1 MDETIETRFDRR
13 SRHVAM
19 LHKHW
24 ETLANAVWDGFQKK
38 GRCLVRVKEADLWAD
53 TLNYFTV
60 EHPHEN
66 AIDGHPIMI
75 AIESYKP
82 FTEILVMIEQDDG
95 HEAVYVIES
104 QEDEFPPSE
113 Y

>member
-19 LHKHW
+19 LHNHW
-24 ETLANAVWDGFQKK
+24 ETLANAVWGGFQKR
-38 GRCLVRVKEADLWAD
+38 GRCLVRVKEADLLGESLD
-53 TLNYFTV
+53 RFMI

-66 AIDGHPIMI
+66 EIDGTPIMI

-82 FTEILVMIEQDDG
+82 FTEILVIIEQDDG

-104 QEDEFPPSE
+104 QEEEFPPSE